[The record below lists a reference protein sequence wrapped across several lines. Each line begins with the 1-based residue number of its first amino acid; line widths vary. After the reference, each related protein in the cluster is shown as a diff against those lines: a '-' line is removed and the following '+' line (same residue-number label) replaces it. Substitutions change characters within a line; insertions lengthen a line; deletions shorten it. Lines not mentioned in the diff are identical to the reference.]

1 MGFILIRI
9 LVLVVLM
16 MVYTY
21 YRKFNFKSE
30 EFFSFRKNSN
40 IKIIKPHKMNALS
53 DDISYQIEKGE
64 NLVFSYQKNNL
75 TNVEVTT
82 DEIIEI
88 TEIIKF
94 EIPKSVNHFCFSDE
108 ELSGINAY
116 YNELS
121 TNLSPTKKIYKG
133 TISGKKVN
141 DLVWDIFI
149 DISVVLNPKN
159 NTKKRFKIH
168 KKFNLF

>member
-1 MGFILIRI
+1 MGFVLIKVSVLI
-9 LVLVVLM
+9 IMLVG
-16 MVYTY
+16 YTC

-40 IKIIKPHKMNALS
+40 IRIIRTS
-53 DDISYQIEKGE
+53 DIDASNNSISYQIEKGE

-75 TNVEVTT
+75 SDLEFTA
-82 DEIIEI
+82 DEI

-94 EIPKSVNHFCFSDE
+94 EIPENMNHFCFSDD
-108 ELSGINAY
+108 ELFKINAY
-116 YNELS
+116 YNKLS
-121 TNLSPTKKIYKG
+121 PNFSPTKKIYKG

-149 DISVVLNPKN
+149 DISVILNSKKN
-159 NTKKRFKIH
+159 IKRHFKIH